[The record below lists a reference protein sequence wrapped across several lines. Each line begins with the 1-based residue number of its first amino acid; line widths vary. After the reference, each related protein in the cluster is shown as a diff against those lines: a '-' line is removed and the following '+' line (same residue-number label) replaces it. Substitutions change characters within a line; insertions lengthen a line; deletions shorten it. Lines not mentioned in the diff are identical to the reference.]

1 MVGRTGVRPVVF
13 DTSVYI
19 PYLRGE
25 AYTALIERAVQAG
38 RVRLS
43 AVVLGELYAGTRSP
57 QDKADLDVVTRAYQS
72 LGFLVTPSVHD
83 WVRAGQGIRRY
94 RNLYGSVQPREHL
107 NDILILLVGC
117 RSRCGGRHRER
128 EAIRPLGRAPAAHG
142 AEGHRAAGQPR
153 GLPRLTRWS

>member
-1 MVGRTGVRPVVF
+1 VRPVVF

-25 AYTALIERAVQAG
+25 AYTTLIERAVQAG

-57 QDKADLDVVTRAYQS
+57 QDKADLDVVTRVYQS
-72 LGFLVTPSVHD
+72 LGFLIAPSVHD

-94 RNLYGSVQPREHL
+94 RKLYGAVKPREHL
-107 NDILILLVGC
+107 NDILILATRETDRYLGSRRQRGPSARRTGC
-117 RSRCGGRHRER
+117 AEIGNTSRRHSM
-128 EAIRPLGRAPAAHG
+128 APL
-142 AEGHRAAGQPR
+142 
-153 GLPRLTRWS
+153 